1 MSMCVSYFLPFLQR
15 RWRAR
20 GAGITYPECVHRVL
34 VALGTLRTISAF
46 AETCSS
52 ISRTRP
58 AHKPLCGAL
67 ALARVTEAVPGRPV
81 LALTAGAGHLD

>member
-1 MSMCVSYFLPFLQR
+1 MYSEY
-15 RWRAR
+15 
-20 GAGITYPECVHRVL
+20 VHRVL
-34 VALGTLRTISAF
+34 VALGTLRVISAF

-67 ALARVTEAVPGRPV
+67 ALTRVAEAVPSRPV
-81 LALTAGAGHLD
+81 LALTAGAGRLDRGIALDSLVCL